1 MNDLTTINVIT
12 LLPSGKEQIKSFVS
26 DFKAR
31 IVSGERNAIEML
43 TQLKYAEKTLSE
55 LLTDEELDA
64 YFLDEAEKYHKD
76 ELLNLNGCKLQVRE
90 VGTRYDYSVTNDT
103 VLEDLERQKKQLDAQ
118 IKERQKM
125 LQTLSGEI
133 YNEDGVQLQRPVKS
147 SKTKLTVTIQ

>member
-31 IVSGERNAIEML
+31 ILNGERDAIEIL

-64 YFLDEAEKYHKD
+64 YFLDEAAKYHKD
-76 ELLNLNGCKLQVRE
+76 ELLSWNGCKLQVRE

-103 VLEDLERQKKQLDAQ
+103 TLEDLERQKKQIDAQ

-147 SKTKLTVTIQ
+147 SKTKLTVTIL